1 MTNTSEP
8 GTPTSSLKTLSER
21 SNGNVVEL
29 IISAPWII
37 PIVPRGA
44 VYKDCSVVVNRG
56 DIVDLLPETEAL
68 RKYSAREHSKLSDSV
83 LMPGL
88 VNAHGH
94 AAMSLLRG
102 YADDLPLQQWLNDY
116 IWPAESQWVNGDF
129 VRDGTQLAMAE
140 MIRSGTTCY
149 ADMYFYPEQIA
160 QAVRSS
166 GMRSQIA
173 FPVLEFP
180 TAWARNAADYLHKG
194 LQLYDDCKDDA
205 LIQVAFGPHAP
216 YTVNDDTLE
225 RIATLASELEA
236 PVHIHLHETEQ
247 EIADALAENNRRPI
261 ERLSEVGLL
270 SPATQ
275 CVHMTQTTDDDIARL
290 SDTDTQVIH
299 CPQSNLKL
307 ASGYCPVQKIL
318 DAGIN
323 VALGTDSAASN
334 NSLDLFK
341 ELNVAALLAKGLG
354 QATDLPAEQALY
366 MATMG
371 GAKALGM
378 AERIGSLE
386 TGKAADLIA
395 INLAEVSTTPV
406 YDVRSQ
412 LVYANVGSQV
422 SHVWVN
428 GTALLTERKLRT
440 IDHKAV
446 VARANQWRDKIAGI

>member
-1 MTNTSEP
+1 MV
-8 GTPTSSLKTLSER
+8 L
-21 SNGNVVEL
+21 
-29 IISAPWII
+29 
-37 PIVPRGA
+37 
-44 VYKDCSVVVNRG
+44 DG
-56 DIVDLLPETEAL
+56 DIIDLLPTTEAV
-68 RKYSAREHSKLSDSV
+68 RKYQATTHTTLDDSV

-129 VRDGTQLAMAE
+129 VSDGTQLAMAE

-160 QAVRSS
+160 QAIQRS
-166 GMRSQIA
+166 GMRAQIA

-180 TAWARNAADYLHKG
+180 TAWARNASDYIHKG
-194 LQLYDDCKDDA
+194 LQLYDDHKDDA

-225 RIATLASELEA
+225 RIATYASELEA
-236 PVHIHLHETEQ
+236 PVQIHLHETAQ
-247 EIADALAENNRRPI
+247 EISDSIEESGSRPI
-261 ERLSEVGLL
+261 ERLNQIGLL

-275 CVHMTQTTDDDIARL
+275 CVHMTQTSDEDIKLLAE
-290 SDTDTQVIH
+290 TDTQVIH

-307 ASGYCPVQKIL
+307 ASGFCPVQKML
-318 DAGIN
+318 DADIN
-323 VALGTDSAASN
+323 IALGTDSAASN

-341 ELNVAALLAKGLG
+341 ELNAAALLAKGLG
-354 QATDLPAEQALY
+354 KPSDLPAEQALY

-371 GAKALGM
+371 GATALGM
-378 AERIGSLE
+378 ARRIGSLE
-386 TGKAADLIA
+386 AGKAADIIA
-395 INLAEVSTTPV
+395 INLADISTRPL
-406 YDVRSQ
+406 YNLHSQ
-412 LVYANVGSQV
+412 LVYTSAGHQV

-428 GTALLTERKLRT
+428 GALLLSERKLQT
-440 IDHKAV
+440 IESSTLL
-446 VARANQWRDKIAGI
+446 ARVEQWSEKIKGH